1 MVRPRTP
8 MPGSNGLAIA
18 ALCCGIAGLVPIAA
32 VAAIVLGIVA
42 LNQLRDRVQRGK
54 GLAIAGLVLGV
65 LWLVGWA
72 VFIVA
77 VGADESARD
86 ASGKVTNTSDAYVE
100 DLRAGDCFSGAGRT
114 EVDSITL
121 IPCASPHESQVVTVF
136 TMPAGP
142 WPGEDK
148 VVAAAEDGC
157 AAKGDPLITDKA
169 YDDLRPSFIYPQDAF
184 SWRGNR
190 QIICIVDAARSGT
203 TTGSALK

>member
-1 MVRPRTP
+1 MR
-8 MPGSNGLAIA
+8 AH
-18 ALCCGIAGLVPIAA
+18 ALPVD
-32 VAAIVLGIVA
+32 VDS
-42 LNQLRDRVQRGK
+42 QLRRARVRQIEVQAEER
-54 GLAIAGLVLGV
+54 LVF
-65 LWLVGWA
+65 A
-72 VFIVA
+72 
-77 VGADESARD
+77 ADESARD